1 MEHLKIEPEVLKK
14 RITMRIED
22 YNYTCF
28 DILEKYLD
36 ISIFIDYLN
45 SMEVFKLKNIWNHI
59 ILRWIQMDQK
69 LKDKLN
75 YKRSKYS
82 KEKYRH
88 IHTTI
93 LSDEFN
99 NLLIK
104 FINNDLMKG
113 LFVINC
119 IQNYIIPI

>member
-1 MEHLKIEPEVLKK
+1 MEHLKVDPEVLKK
-14 RITMRIED
+14 RITTRIED

-28 DILEKYLD
+28 DVIEDYLD
-36 ISIFIDYLN
+36 ISIFTDFFN

-59 ILRWIQMDQK
+59 ILRWIRMDQK

-82 KEKYRH
+82 KEKYNH

-93 LSDEFN
+93 QPEEFN
-99 NLLIK
+99 NLLSN
-104 FINNDLMKG
+104 FINNDIMKG
-113 LFVINC
+113 LFIINC
-119 IQNYIIPI
+119 IQNYIIP

>member
-45 SMEVFKLKNIWNHI
+45 SIEEFKLKNIWNHI
-59 ILRWIQMDQK
+59 ILRWIQMDHK

-88 IHTTI
+88 IHTSI
-93 LSDEFN
+93 DGEELD
-99 NLLIK
+99 NLLLN
-104 FINNDLMKG
+104 FISNDIMKG

-119 IQNYIIPI
+119 IENYII

>member
-14 RITMRIED
+14 RFTMRIED

-28 DILEKYLD
+28 DILEDHLD

-99 NLLIK
+99 GLLSN
-104 FINNDLMKG
+104 FITNDIMKG

-119 IQNYIIPI
+119 IENYII

>member
-14 RITMRIED
+14 KITMRIED

-82 KEKYRH
+82 KEKYTH
-88 IHTTI
+88 IHITI
-93 LSDEFN
+93 LPDEFN
-99 NLLIK
+99 NLLSN
-104 FINNDLMKG
+104 FINNDIMKG

-119 IQNYIIPI
+119 IENYIN

>member
-14 RITMRIED
+14 KITMRIED

-28 DILEKYLD
+28 DTMDDYLD
-36 ISIFIDYLN
+36 ISIFTDYLN
-45 SMEVFKLKNIWNHI
+45 SIEVFKLKNIWNHI
-59 ILRWIQMDQK
+59 ILRWIQMDHK
-69 LKDKLN
+69 LKKKLN

-82 KEKYRH
+82 KQKYNH
-88 IHTTI
+88 IHATI
-93 LSDEFN
+93 LPEELN
-99 NLLIK
+99 HLMTQ
-104 FINNDLMKG
+104 FINNDHMKG

>member
-1 MEHLKIEPEVLKK
+1 MEHLNVNPEILLK
-14 RITMRIED
+14 RITIQIED

-28 DILEKYLD
+28 SILKDHLD
-36 ISIFIDYLN
+36 ISIFTDYLN
-45 SMEVFKLKNIWNHI
+45 SIEVFKLKNIWNHI
-59 ILRWIQMDQK
+59 ILRWIQMDHT
-69 LKDKLN
+69 LKKKLN

-82 KEKYRH
+82 KEKYNH

-93 LSDEFN
+93 LSEELN
-99 NLLIK
+99 HLMTQ
-104 FINNDLMKG
+104 FINNDHMKG